1 MLCVM
6 LCVNLSEIAVCC
18 ALCELIRNT
27 VWTYQKCCVWVYLK
41 CCGTEED
48 DLHNYFNPLLTKLQD
63 WKGYQNVWSK
73 PENLNFWFPAQPHGY
88 RGARVQKHSKKSR
101 KSSKTPK
108 FTMFFVSSSSVP
120 TWSRWKPKNSSSL
133 AHSGHF
139 DTLCNPVGLSI
150 VDWNNYIDH
159 LTQCTMREFDNF
171 FPLLK
176 NWNLL

>member
-1 MLCVM
+1 MIEILRNSKKIIWIKNKIQRSSHTSTKHTILFLFTHNATHSVRLIFVSLLEMLCVM

-48 DLHNYFNPLLTKLQD
+48 DLHNYFNPLLTKLLD

-88 RGARVQKHSKKSR
+88 RGARVQKHRKKSR

-108 FTMFFVSSSSVP
+108 FSMFFVSSSSKI
-120 TWSRWKPKNSSSL
+120 RWL
-133 AHSGHF
+133 
-139 DTLCNPVGLSI
+139 
-150 VDWNNYIDH
+150 
-159 LTQCTMREFDNF
+159 R
-171 FPLLK
+171 
-176 NWNLL
+176 